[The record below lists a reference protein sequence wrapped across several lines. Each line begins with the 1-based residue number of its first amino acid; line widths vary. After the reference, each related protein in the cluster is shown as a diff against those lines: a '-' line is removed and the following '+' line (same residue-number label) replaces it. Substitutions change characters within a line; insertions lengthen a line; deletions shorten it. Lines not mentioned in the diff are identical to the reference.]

1 MSVNYL
7 FEVILLPNMDLPGKR
22 RRRDKQLN
30 ETVTKTFYDYHTWW
44 PRHVSI
50 TPGEWNDFQP
60 VCQAWSSH
68 RQGDQDIL
76 SIVLGDLYILSV
88 TPGDQD
94 KIPVNYTIA
103 PGDQNNLP
111 VYRTR
116 WPRHDTCQLHHRTRW
131 SRQPTCLSHKVIKTW
146 YLSIAPG
153 DQDILPVHHTKWP
166 GHHTCLSHQVI
177 KTSYLS
183 HQWPRRS
190 MTVNHIRWPRHLT
203 CLGGQDFLPVYHTK
217 CSRSFTYMSH
227 QVK

>member
-1 MSVNYL
+1 M
-7 FEVILLPNMDLPGKR
+7 KR
-22 RRRDKQLN
+22 WPRRSMTITLGDQDMFPSHL
-30 ETVTKTFYDYHTWW
+30 VTKTCFHHTWW
-44 PRHVSI
+44 MKWFPTCLSSLII
-50 TPGEWNDFQP
+50 TPAGRPRYFIHCFRWP
-60 VCQAWSSH
+60 VH
-68 RQGDQDIL
+68 
-76 SIVLGDLYILSV
+76 SV
-88 TPGDQD
+88 CH
-94 KIPVNYTIA
+94 
-103 PGDQNNLP
+103 
-111 VYRTR
+111 TR
-116 WPRHDTCQLHHRTRW
+116 WPRQDTCQLHHRTRW